1 MKREI
6 IMDLKDL
13 NTSGDGVY
21 PAIAVVKKDPQLAAA
36 VSKLERPH
44 NRQTAYDQQ
53 GNRTTDI
60 NTLNISSI
68 LSKRAKRN
76 SDSAAIVKLLPDIA
90 LSKQILVSCVL
101 SPKDM
106 TSTELTFKG
115 PKGVFTPELSSSIIS
130 RIQRY
135 FEEEYKIK
143 EKLSII
149 LEEALFEKG
158 SYPVA
163 VIPENTIDDF
173 INGNRAISTENFND
187 VISKHLNKN
196 EFKNIGLLGDPK
208 KESIQKNILSL
219 EGFNK
224 PNDYSGIPQGV
235 TIDIDGTAIAMEN
248 LKVLDNPSVLKMPA
262 LSKAITSKNVLQQYS
277 KHSLAIESLND
288 IGVDRLLFRTRN
300 HTSQMISS
308 LAGSNEVTRKTVGN
322 PLIMKLPSESIL
334 PIHVPG
340 NVREHVGYFVLLDQ
354 EGNPIESP
362 DGDHDYSELKN
373 SKDTFS
379 STMIKKIESNIGGAG
394 GCFDPN
400 NQSHTAMA
408 ANLYAEVIEKDLIN
422 RVKNGVYNSNIK
434 LGKNEEVYRIM
445 LSRVL
450 SKKMTQILFLP
461 AEYVTYIAFKYGDDG
476 IGRSLLDDTMTIN
489 TLRTVM
495 MFTDMMGSMKNAIGR
510 TKVNAQLPE
519 HDPNPMKTIEK
530 IVDDVVRSRT
540 VQMPMGVTNPNDIFE
555 FVQRSGYEWEF
566 TGHPGIPELKLSFD
580 QVQSNYQKVDS
591 DLQDNLRKASIS
603 ALGLT
608 PELVDSG
615 FQTEFATTAIANNIL
630 LSKRVIN
637 IQELFTPQLSDHMRK
652 VSFNSQ
658 FLLDD
663 LKKLISENVAGIKL
677 KLEEIVEGDLAGIS
691 EEVKNKILVT
701 KTLEDFLNGFYVELP
716 KPNSVTLEQQLADLA
731 TYSDGLDKALESFI
745 SADYFNTNTVG
756 DVSNDLDS
764 IKSMIKAHYIR
775 RWLSERGVMSEL
787 SELVSIGEDGK
798 PLFDLEG
805 IAKQHMDALSAS
817 GVTALNTLKK
827 IAERNNE
834 KINPNPDGTSTD
846 TPPESTVDNTDAGSD
861 DPGLDPDGLD
871 DDLT

>member
-1 MKREI
+1 
-6 IMDLKDL
+6 MDLKDL
-13 NTSGDGVY
+13 NTSQDGVY

-36 VSKLERPH
+36 VSKLEKPH
-44 NRQTAYDQQ
+44 MRNTAYDQQ

-115 PKGVFTPELSSSIIS
+115 PKGIFSPELSSSIIS
-130 RIQRY
+130 RIQRH

-158 SYPVA
+158 AYPVA

-173 INGNRAISTENFND
+173 INGNRAISTENFNE
-187 VISKHLNKN
+187 VIGKHLNKN
-196 EFKNIGLLGDPK
+196 EFKNIGLLGDPNK
-208 KESIQKNILSL
+208 PTVNKNILSL

-224 PNDYSGIPQGV
+224 PLDYSGISQKV
-235 TIDIDGTAIAMEN
+235 NAVIDGTTIVLED
-248 LKVLDNPSVLKMPA
+248 LKILDNPSVLKMPA
-262 LSKAITSKNVLQQYS
+262 LSKAVTSKTVLQQYS

-300 HTSQMISS
+300 HASQMISS
-308 LAGSNEVTRKTVGN
+308 LAGSNEVTRKSVGN

-340 NVREHVGYFVLLDQ
+340 NVREHVGYFILLDQ

-362 DGDHDYSELKN
+362 DGDHDYSALSN
-373 SKDTFS
+373 SKDSFS
-379 STMIKKIESNIGGAG
+379 STMIKKIESNIGSG

-408 ANLYAEVIEKDLIN
+408 TNLYAEVIEKDLIN

-510 TKVNAQLPE
+510 TKVSAQLPE

-540 VQMPMGVTNPNDIFE
+540 VQMPMGVNNPNDIFE

-566 TGHPGIPELKLSFD
+566 TGHPGIPELKLAFD

-637 IQELFTPQLSDHMRK
+637 IQEMFTPQLSDHMRK

-663 LKKLISENVAGIKL
+663 LKKLVSENIPGIKT
-677 KLEEIVEGDLAGIS
+677 KLEEIVEGDIS
-691 EEVKNKILVT
+691 TLSQEIKNKILVT
-701 KTLEDFLNGFYVELP
+701 KTLEDFLNGFHVELP
-716 KPNSVTLEQQLADLA
+716 KPNSVTLEQQLQDLQVY
-731 TYSDGLDKALESFI
+731 TDGLDKALEAFI
-745 SADYFNTNTVG
+745 APEYFNTNTVG
-756 DVSNDLDS
+756 DVANDLDS
-764 IKSMIKAHYIR
+764 LKSMIKSHYIR

-787 SELVSIGEDGK
+787 SELVNIGEDGK
-798 PLFDLEG
+798 PLFDLES
-805 IAKQHMDALSAS
+805 IAKQHMEALSNS
-817 GVTALNTLKK
+817 GISTLNTLKK

-834 KINPNPDGTSTD
+834 KITPNPDGTD
-846 TPPESTVDNTDAGSD
+846 TTAPPENTGDEGVGADGN
-861 DPGLDPDGLD
+861 PGLDPDGLD
-871 DDLT
+871 DGLE